1 MSAIYV
7 TGISR
12 CRNDRMPLYMLDAA
26 KLHNICKICKSFYKN
41 HKTIKLLEYT
51 FHDAVNN
58 AIGVAFDCVWVC
70 VSNVVE
76 TP

>member
-1 MSAIYV
+1 MHLKVRFI
-7 TGISR
+7 
-12 CRNDRMPLYMLDAA
+12 CRAPQSCTTFA
-26 KLHNICKICKSFYKN
+26 KNANLFA
-41 HKTIKLLEYT
+41 KTIKLLEYT

>member
-12 CRNDRMPLYMLDAA
+12 CRKIESRCICWTPQSCTTFA
-26 KLHNICKICKSFYKN
+26 KYANLFA
-41 HKTIKLLEYT
+41 KTIKLLKYT